1 MALKID
7 SPVSV
12 ISSFN
17 HHLRKVEPRKI
28 LWNGRE
34 YLVTRT
40 GLHHTFRL
48 GRTLYHVFSVV
59 SGDTFFR
66 LSLNTDN
73 LFWKLDEISDG
84 L

>member
-1 MALKID
+1 MNIN

-17 HHLRKVEPRKI
+17 HHLKAVSPRKV
-28 LWNGRE
+28 LWNGKE
-34 YLVTRT
+34 FLITKV
-40 GLHHTFRL
+40 GLHHTHRV

-59 SGDTFFR
+59 ANHTFLR

-73 LFWKLDEISDG
+73 LFWQLDEVCDEV
-84 L
+84 